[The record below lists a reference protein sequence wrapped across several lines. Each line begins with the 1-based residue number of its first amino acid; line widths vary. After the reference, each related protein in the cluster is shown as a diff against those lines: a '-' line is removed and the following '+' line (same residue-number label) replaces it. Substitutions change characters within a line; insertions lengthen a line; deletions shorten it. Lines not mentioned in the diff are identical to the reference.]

1 MAEKI
6 IRTEYSEVMQKSY
19 IDYSM
24 SVITARAL
32 PDVRDGLKPVQRRV
46 LYAMDQLGLNYD
58 KPHRKSARIV
68 GDITGILHIRDLL
81 KIYVD
86 KDNQDRKLRDVEDT
100 VLFKPYCI
108 PETRNISPLF
118 RQMQSEKIHMAIVVD
133 EYGQTAGIVTM
144 EDILEEIV
152 GNILDEYDE
161 EEEQIV
167 TDADGSYII
176 EGQADLEDVE
186 AKLGIEFECEDI
198 DTLSGFMIYKLGKIP
213 DDGENF
219 EVEYKGYIF
228 RTLDVRGRMILK
240 VKVEK
245 TSQGQ
250 HA

>member
-1 MAEKI
+1 
-6 IRTEYSEVMQKSY
+6 
-19 IDYSM
+19 
-24 SVITARAL
+24 
-32 PDVRDGLKPVQRRV
+32 
-46 LYAMDQLGLNYD
+46 
-58 KPHRKSARIV
+58 
-68 GDITGILHIRDLL
+68 
-81 KIYVD
+81 
-86 KDNQDRKLRDVEDT
+86 
-100 VLFKPYCI
+100 
-108 PETRNISPLF
+108 
-118 RQMQSEKIHMAIVVD
+118 
-133 EYGQTAGIVTM
+133 M

>member
-1 MAEKI
+1 MNELSAIFINMFNQVNNSSEKRITDLEKNQKGLEEKI
-6 IRTEYSEVMQKSY
+6 NKVEKFIEDMK
-19 IDYSM
+19 
-24 SVITARAL
+24 
-32 PDVRDGLKPVQRRV
+32 K
-46 LYAMDQLGLNYD
+46 
-58 KPHRKSARIV
+58 
-68 GDITGILHIRDLL
+68 DI
-81 KIYVD
+81 Y
-86 KDNQDRKLRDVEDT
+86 
-100 VLFKPYCI
+100 
-108 PETRNISPLF
+108 
-118 RQMQSEKIHMAIVVD
+118 
-133 EYGQTAGIVTM
+133 
-144 EDILEEIV
+144 
-152 GNILDEYDE
+152 DEYDE